1 MSETTDCNTR
11 MLADL
16 AKAMNSMSPF
26 EKEAYIQEKLRQCRN
41 TVARRRATQAA
52 AVKRRGV
59 R

>member
-1 MSETTDCNTR
+1 